1 MDHRATH
8 PPGLSLLTRLHNEKE
23 ASISDIK
30 VLTWV
35 GSLRAASVNPQIAAL
50 AAATAPAGT
59 TVNVYQGLGAGL
71 GELPL
76 YNEDIDNAADLPAS
90 ARTLRGAVAEA
101 DAILVVTPEYNG
113 SIPGGLKNAIDWLSR
128 PYGQNALA
136 AKPLAGASMGHYG
149 GVWAH
154 DEARKSFGI
163 AGADVVDAPA
173 FSLPI
178 DALGGRKPAP
188 YVLTLLAASTTPT
201 SATFSPTM
209 TSTPPTNRPPPTRQ
223 KPGILCHFSP

>member
-1 MDHRATH
+1 M
-8 PPGLSLLTRLHNEKE
+8 
-23 ASISDIK
+23 
-30 VLTWV
+30 LTWV

-178 DALGGRKPAP
+178 DALGGRKPAARMSSP
-188 YVLTLLAASTTPT
+188 CSPRLQARRGGQPSRLRWPQHLPRTDRLLLAKNREFY
-201 SATFSPTM
+201 ATFHRDNAFRENGDRKGRNIRRHS
-209 TSTPPTNRPPPTRQ
+209 
-223 KPGILCHFSP
+223 

>member
-1 MDHRATH
+1 MHTSNDPEQR
-8 PPGLSLLTRLHNEKE
+8 KE
-23 ASISDIK
+23 TSMTDIK
-30 VLTWV
+30 VLALV
-35 GSLRAASVNPQIAAL
+35 GSLRAASVNRQIAGL
-50 AAATAPAGT
+50 AAARAPAGIE
-59 TVNVYQGLGAGL
+59 VNLYRGLGGGL

-76 YNEDIDNAADLPAS
+76 YNEDIDNAADLPGS
-90 ARTLRGAVAEA
+90 AHTLRGAVAAA

-128 PYGQNALA
+128 PYGQNALS
-136 AKPLAGASMGHYG
+136 AKPLAVIGASMGQYG

-178 DALGGRKPAP
+178 EELGGKHPRESEEVIARLND
-188 YVLTLLAASTTPT
+188 VLTKLGAEA
-201 SATFSPTM
+201 
-209 TSTPPTNRPPPTRQ
+209 
-223 KPGILCHFSP
+223 G

>member
-1 MDHRATH
+1 M
-8 PPGLSLLTRLHNEKE
+8 
-23 ASISDIK
+23 SDIK
-30 VLTWV
+30 VLALV
-35 GSLRAASVNPQIAAL
+35 GSLRAASVNRQIAGL
-50 AAATAPAGT
+50 AAETAPAGI
-59 TVNVYQGLGAGL
+59 TVNVYRGLGGGL

-76 YNEDIDNAADLPAS
+76 YNEDIDNAAEEPGS
-90 ARTLRGAVAEA
+90 AHTLRGAVAAA

-128 PYGQNALA
+128 PYGQNALS
-136 AKPLAGASMGHYG
+136 AKPLAVIGASMGQYG

-178 DALGGRKPAP
+178 DALGGKPPRESDDVIASLND
-188 YVLTLLAASTTPT
+188 VLTKLAAE
-201 SATFSPTM
+201 A
-209 TSTPPTNRPPPTRQ
+209 
-223 KPGILCHFSP
+223 G